1 MDKIFDYF
9 DVRYRESILKKPA
22 SEDGP
27 VITISRLTGCD
38 ARQVASVL
46 VKDINKKY
54 GTDRWKWV
62 DKDIIFRIANELHT
76 GTQRVEN
83 FYKGME
89 LSDLSEMIMGFS
101 EGFVTDLSVKK
112 AIREVILSMCKEGH
126 VIIVGRG
133 GASISR
139 DIVDSLHIRLFAP
152 LSWRVNNIMK
162 KKEMAYEDAEDYIMK
177 TDEKR
182 DNLIKEFLD
191 KKIKDI
197 KDIDFLF
204 DATLNRKTY
213 SVQELSDLILTL
225 YDRKVSKQIA
235 ERKRRQPIF

>member
-9 DVRYRESILKKPA
+9 DGRYRESILKKPI

-46 VKDINKKY
+46 VNDINKRY

-62 DKDIIFRIANELHT
+62 DKDIIYRIANELNT

-83 FYKGME
+83 FYKGKE
-89 LSDLSEMIMGFS
+89 LSNLSEMILAFS
-101 EGFVTDLSVKK
+101 GGFVSDLRVKK
-112 AIREVILSMCKEGH
+112 AIKEVVLAMCKEGH
-126 VIIVGRG
+126 IILVGRG
-133 GASISR
+133 GASIAR
-139 DIVDSLHIRLFAP
+139 DIADSLHIRLVAP
-152 LSWRVNNIMK
+152 LRWRIENVMK
-162 KKEMAYEDAEDYIMK
+162 KHEMSYEDAEKFVME

-182 DNLIKEFLD
+182 DNLIRDFLD
-191 KKIKDI
+191 KKT

-204 DATLNRKTY
+204 DATLNRK
-213 SVQELSDLILTL
+213 SFSIQELSDLILTL
-225 YDRKVSKQIA
+225 YDRKVSNQIA
-235 ERKRRQPIF
+235 ERRRHQPIF